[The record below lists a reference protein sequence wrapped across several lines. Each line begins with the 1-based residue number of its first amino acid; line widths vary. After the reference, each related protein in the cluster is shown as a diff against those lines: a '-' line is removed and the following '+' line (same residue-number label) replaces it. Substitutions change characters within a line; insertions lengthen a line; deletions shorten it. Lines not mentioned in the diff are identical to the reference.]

1 MSLPPR
7 SPSAHDRA
15 IRARMGVSASGL
27 MLTLL
32 LANQSAARDAP
43 EPLPYLL
50 QSSPQAL
57 RFATARVPTAP
68 PPKPGERDAMDAHAG
83 ADASSPSASGP
94 GDQSRKDDPTAA
106 GETVL
111 AGEVNDAA
119 APPATSPSA
128 PEPAAGLPILP
139 DGYAPQTAVSV
150 EDLLPYFSAPPK
162 SASRASYEV
171 K

>member
-15 IRARMGVSASGL
+15 SRARMGVSASGL

-83 ADASSPSASGP
+83 ADSPSPFAAGP
-94 GDQSRKDDPTAA
+94 GDQSRKDDPTAT
-106 GETVL
+106 GEAVS
-111 AGEVNDAA
+111 AGEVNDTAA
-119 APPATSPSA
+119 QPAPPLPSP
-128 PEPAAGLPILP
+128 PPACRSCPMAMHRRRRSPWKICYPIFPLLRNPPAG
-139 DGYAPQTAVSV
+139 
-150 EDLLPYFSAPPK
+150 
-162 SASRASYEV
+162 RAM